1 MHKNESEPGDAA
13 DGTSGT
19 ASKRQDT
26 CVIVI
31 EENEYVGNEPPP
43 RLSSAD
49 FNTHLPVIQIS
60 LFLFSPPPWYRK
72 MSGKGSSKTSSKSA
86 SKKDATGDQAMKTK
100 TALLTVASIFLVS
113 VLGLAYVY
121 FSFPLLEEHEKQ
133 HVKLPWDI
141 EDAKKLGQV
150 LDRYKDR
157 YFTEVLGGIFITYI
171 FLQTFAIPGS
181 IFLSIL
187 CGFLFPFPIA
197 LVLVCFCSAS
207 GASLCFLLSSLVG
220 RRVVYKYWPERAA
233 QWATTVK
240 KQNDNLFNYMV
251 FLRVTP
257 FLPNWFINIV
267 APVIDV
273 PIKPFWLGTFV
284 GVAPPSFVAIQTGK
298 TLHQLSSSDAKFSW
312 NSVILLA
319 VFATLSL
326 IPVLVKQRLRRK
338 FE

>member
-1 MHKNESEPGDAA
+1 MLKKAEEEAQQTAA
-13 DGTSGT
+13 PAPARTLQL
-19 ASKRQDT
+19 QD
-26 CVIVI
+26 CVIIVI
-31 EENEYVGNEPPP
+31 EEPSSMKSVAKSPQGKDASEP
-43 RLSSAD
+43 SM
-49 FNTHLPVIQIS
+49 NTQNS
-60 LFLFSPPPWYRK
+60 LF
-72 MSGKGSSKTSSKSA
+72 TIA
-86 SKKDATGDQAMKTK
+86 A
-100 TALLTVASIFLVS
+100 IFLVS
-113 VLGLAYVY
+113 LLGLAYVY
-121 FSFPLLEEHEKQ
+121 FSFPKLEEHEKQ

-141 EDAKKLGQV
+141 EEAKELGQV

-157 YFTEVLGGIFITYI
+157 YFTEVMGGIFITYI

-197 LVLVCFCSAS
+197 LLLVCFCSAT

-220 RRVVYKYWPERAA
+220 RRIVYKYWPVKAS
-233 QWATTVK
+233 QWAATVK
-240 KQNDNLFNYMV
+240 KQNANLFNYMV
-251 FLRVTP
+251 FLRITP

-273 PIKPFWLGTFV
+273 PLKPFWLGTFF
-284 GVAPPSFVAIQTGK
+284 GVAPPSFVAIQTGQ

-319 VFATLSL
+319 VFAVVSL
-326 IPVLVKQRLRRK
+326 VPVLAKQRLRRK

>member
-1 MHKNESEPGDAA
+1 
-13 DGTSGT
+13 
-19 ASKRQDT
+19 
-26 CVIVI
+26 
-31 EENEYVGNEPPP
+31 
-43 RLSSAD
+43 
-49 FNTHLPVIQIS
+49 
-60 LFLFSPPPWYRK
+60 
-72 MSGKGSSKTSSKSA
+72 MSGKASMKTPSKLSG
-86 SKKDATGDQAMKTK
+86 KKDTSTMEPSMKTK
-100 TALLTVASIFLVS
+100 NALFTVAGIFLVS
-113 VLGLAYVY
+113 LLGLAYVY
-121 FSFPLLEEHEKQ
+121 FSFPKLEEHEKQ

-141 EDAKKLGQV
+141 EDAKRLGQV

-157 YFTEVLGGIFITYI
+157 YFTEVLSGIFITYI

-197 LVLVCFCSAS
+197 LVLVCFCSAT

-240 KQNDNLFNYMV
+240 KQHDNLFNYMV

-273 PIKPFWLGTFV
+273 PLKPFWLGTFF

-298 TLHQLSSSDAKFSW
+298 TLHQLSSTDAKFSW
-312 NSVILLA
+312 NSVVLLA
-319 VFATLSL
+319 VFAVLSL

>member
-1 MHKNESEPGDAA
+1 MLATNRPLGCRQLIFTHTCLSFKYPYFYFRRRLGFGKCLGKFAAVHDITYKFFCCRGGD
-13 DGTSGT
+13 DKDTSL
-19 ASKRQDT
+19 KHL
-26 CVIVI
+26 IVSAK
-31 EENEYVGNEPPP
+31 PP
-43 RLSSAD
+43 
-49 FNTHLPVIQIS
+49 
-60 LFLFSPPPWYRK
+60 
-72 MSGKGSSKTSSKSA
+72 SKST
-86 SKKDATGDQAMKTK
+86 SKKDASGDQAMKTK
-100 TALLTVASIFLVS
+100 NALLTVASIFLVS
-113 VLGLAYVY
+113 LLGLAYVY
-121 FSFPLLEEHEKQ
+121 FSFPQLEDHEKQ

-187 CGFLFPFPIA
+187 SGFLFPFPIA
-197 LVLVCFCSAS
+197 LLLVCFCSAT

-233 QWATTVK
+233 QWAATVK

-273 PIKPFWLGTFV
+273 PIKPFWLGTFF

-319 VFATLSL
+319 VFAVLSL